1 MGTSADRLAYLKSLR
16 LKIRAALDGSV
27 ERGGTASYRI
37 GDSDGDQSV
46 TRRSPKELWDMLKD
60 VEDEIAAVERAL
72 SGGGIRTFS
81 TRIRP

>member
-1 MGTSADRLAYLKSLR
+1 MGTSAGRLTYLKSLR
-16 LKIRAALDGSV
+16 LKIQSALDGAVDKS
-27 ERGGTASYRI
+27 GTASYRI

-46 TRRSPKELWDMLKD
+46 TRRSPNELWDMLKD
-60 VEDEIAAVERAL
+60 VENEITAIERAL